1 MPNRVLRTLRAASVA
16 ALMAAVM
23 PGVMATSQSVAADKT
38 FLTIAATGQSS
49 SLYAYHVAQ
58 AQMLNELFDDLEVT
72 VMETGGGVDNRKRLA
87 REEADW
93 GLFAE
98 PEFFEFQQGVGPWEG
113 QALPDFRLFWVT
125 SPLAYYVVVNAD
137 SDVQTISDL
146 AGEDFSGGSRGSST
160 ERVTRN
166 QFELMGVA
174 PEWFSGSY
182 GDARDAM
189 KDRRIVGL
197 VKAGLFD
204 RPDGLILDAG
214 TAVPLRFLSYNEEE
228 IAKVQEAFPHYQ
240 FVSMTPPYDGAEETM
255 VRGVFIAQGTT
266 NRLPEELGYRIF
278 KAMVENQDKVAETY
292 PAIASI
298 DIVENTLKYGAAP
311 LHAGVYRYL
320 TEQGHSVPEHLVP
333 PEAKTD

>member
-1 MPNRVLRTLRAASVA
+1 MPYGLLGNLRAATVV
-16 ALMAAVM
+16 ALMAAVL
-23 PGVMATSQSVAADKT
+23 PASRSAAEDKT

-58 AQMLNELFDDLEVT
+58 AQMLNGLFDDLEVT

-125 SPLAYYVVVNAD
+125 SPLAYYIVVNAD
-137 SDVQTISDL
+137 SGVRTISEL
-146 AGEDFSGGSRGSST
+146 AGKDFSGGSRGSST

-166 QFELMGVA
+166 QFDLMGVA
-174 PEWFSGSY
+174 PDWFSGSY

-214 TAVPLRFLSYNEEE
+214 TAVPLRFLSYGEED
-228 IAKVQEAFPHYQ
+228 IAKVQATFPHYR
-240 FVSMTPPYDGAEETM
+240 FVNITPPYEGAEETV

-266 NRLPEELGYRIF
+266 TRLPEDLGYRIF
-278 KAMVENQDKVAETY
+278 KAMVEHRDKIAETY

-298 DIVENTLKYGAAP
+298 DIVENTLTYGAAP
-311 LHAGVYRYL
+311 LHIGVYKYL
-320 TEQGHSVPEHLVP
+320 SEQGHDVPEHLIP
-333 PEAKTD
+333 PEARKD

>member
-1 MPNRVLRTLRAASVA
+1 MLRRLLRNLRAAPAVA
-16 ALMAAVM
+16 LAATLAAVV
-23 PGVMATSQSVAADKT
+23 PASQPDAADKT

-58 AQMLNELFDDLEVT
+58 AQMLNKLFDDLEVT

-87 REEADW
+87 RKEADW

-98 PEFFEFQQGVGPWEG
+98 PEFFEYQKGVGPWKG
-113 QALPDFRLFWVT
+113 QAQPEFRLFWVT

-137 SDVQTISDL
+137 SDVKSISDL
-146 AGEDFSGGSRGSST
+146 TGKEFSGGSRGSST

-166 QFELMGVA
+166 QFALMGVS
-174 PEWFSGSY
+174 PKWFSGSY

-214 TAVPLRFLSYNEEE
+214 TAVPLRFVSYSKEE
-228 IAKVQEAFPHYQ
+228 IAKVQKTFPHYQ
-240 FVSMTPPYDGAEETM
+240 FVEITPPYKGAEKTV

-266 NRLPEELGYRIF
+266 TRLPEELGYRIF
-278 KAMVENQDKVAETY
+278 KAMVENQDTIAETY
-292 PAIASI
+292 PAIASV
-298 DIVENTLKYGAAP
+298 DIIKNTLKYGTAP
-311 LHAGVYRYL
+311 LHIGVYKYL
-320 TEQGHSVPEHLVP
+320 TEKGHTVPEHMVP
-333 PEAKTD
+333 PEAKKG